1 WGDIEHINALPGPMK
16 TIFCTLLDLVREI
29 SESIQGKP
37 YVAQYVK
44 QEYRN
49 LVLNAHSIEGKWIHG
64 GCLPPVE
71 EYMAVALISAGIT
84 WFPILYYVGM
94 AITTQ
99 ATFDWVR
106 TRPKICKASAIIC
119 RLLDDLAP
127 YQHEEAHAATA
138 TKCYMKQYKLSE
150 EEARAILK
158 RQVKDAWKD
167 INEGLLAQNMS
178 SVSKPLL
185 MVLLNH
191 ARANV
196 LFNQDGDWYSD
207 PYPYRDCVSSLL
219 IDPVAV

>member
-1 WGDIEHINALPGPMK
+1 
-16 TIFCTLLDLVREI
+16 
-29 SESIQGKP
+29 
-37 YVAQYVK
+37 
-44 QEYRN
+44 
-49 LVLNAHSIEGKWIHG
+49 
-64 GCLPPVE
+64 
-71 EYMAVALISAGIT
+71 
-84 WFPILYYVGM
+84 M

-127 YQHEEAHAATA
+127 HQHEEAHAATA

-167 INEGLLAQNMS
+167 INEGLLEQNMS

-196 LFNQDGDWYSD
+196 LLNQDGDWYND

>member
-1 WGDIEHINALPGPMK
+1 M
-16 TIFCTLLDLVREI
+16 
-29 SESIQGKP
+29 
-37 YVAQYVK
+37 
-44 QEYRN
+44 
-49 LVLNAHSIEGKWIHG
+49 
-64 GCLPPVE
+64 E

-106 TRPKICKASAIIC
+106 TSPKICKASAIIC

-127 YQHEEAHAATA
+127 YQHEEAYAATA

-167 INEGLLAQNMS
+167 INEGLLEQNMS

-191 ARANV
+191 ARVNV

-219 IDPVAV
+219 IDPIVV